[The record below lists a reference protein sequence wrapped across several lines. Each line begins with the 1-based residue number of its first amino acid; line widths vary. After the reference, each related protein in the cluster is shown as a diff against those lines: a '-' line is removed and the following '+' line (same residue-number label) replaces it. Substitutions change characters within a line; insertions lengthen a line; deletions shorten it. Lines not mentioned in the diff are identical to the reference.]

1 VSFSFGERSVMA
13 GAPVKFRC
21 YRCNQLLG
29 VSRSKVGSVVHCPKC
44 AADLVVP
51 ELIEASVSSAGSSS
65 NIQEPTPAFLS
76 ALASGVPLAIPDI
89 RPEDIRVEPG
99 VAWEPIGTAP
109 VPAEPRIAPPEL
121 EPPALAPA
129 PPEPPPPAP
138 APMPNVSPAEAPRGA
153 IEPVVPPI
161 RVEPPTLAVERTPMV
176 RSHDLVIPRSVV
188 AFWSLFVLLAQALAF
203 VAGLLAGHY
212 LWRVH

>member
-1 VSFSFGERSVMA
+1 MVGV
-13 GAPVKFRC
+13 PVKFRC

-51 ELIEASVSSAGSSS
+51 EPVEAPASGSSS
-65 NIQEPTPAFLS
+65 NIQEPTPAFLA

-99 VAWEPIGTAP
+99 IAWEPIETAP
-109 VPAEPRIAPPEL
+109 APAEPRISPPEP
-121 EPPALAPA
+121 ERPAQAPA
-129 PPEPPPPAP
+129 PPEPMPPAP
-138 APMPNVSPAEAPRGA
+138 APAPIVPPVVPPREAVEA
-153 IEPVVPPI
+153 VVPPI
-161 RVEPPTLAVERTPMV
+161 RVESPTLAVERMPTV
-176 RSHDLVIPRSVV
+176 RSRDLVIPRSVV
-188 AFWSLFVLLAQALAF
+188 AFWSLFVLLALALAF
-203 VAGLLAGHY
+203 LAGLLAGHY